1 MLTDEEITDIWT
13 RRNMVARAVE
23 RAATAPLQA
32 EIQEQAR
39 LLGMSAER
47 EATLLARIAELE
59 SLSERLKQE
68 AQIHA
73 QEARTAN
80 STIAEIY
87 QACSGATGEP
97 GNWHGAEPVR
107 RRIAELEAAR
117 IAYASEFPPVAAGD
131 DAGLPDVGNIHAN
144 IRSLKA
150 KLAEAQE
157 DAARYRWLRGFNNGS
172 VVIVEITS
180 RDADDWVVLAGW
192 HADAAVDADIAAQEQ
207 SND

>member
-1 MLTDEEITDIWT
+1 MLTDEEIIDIWT
-13 RRNMVARAVE
+13 RRSIVARAIE

-39 LLGMSAER
+39 LLGVSAER
-47 EATLLARIAELE
+47 EAALLARIAELE

-107 RRIAELEAAR
+107 RRIAELESALAEAQKDAVR
-117 IAYASEFPPVAAGD
+117 WQYVRAGNAYIEPNEGEIYVAAGD
-131 DAGLPDVGNIHAN
+131 LLGVYVRTPSDFDSAI
-144 IRSLKA
+144 
-150 KLAEAQE
+150 
-157 DAARYRWLRGFNNGS
+157 DAA
-172 VVIVEITS
+172 
-180 RDADDWVVLAGW
+180 
-192 HADAAVDADIAAQEQ
+192 IAAQEQ
-207 SND
+207 GNE